1 MTGSYQNKRNIDMKT
16 NVIKIE
22 KQDKKSWSDRRVKL
36 TMVMD
41 GKAAKVNDI

>member
-22 KQDKKSWSDRRVKL
+22 KQDKKTWLDRRVKL

-41 GKAAKVNDI
+41 RKAAKVNDI